1 MMYNVA
7 FVLHESLFCC
17 CTIGSIIF
25 EKYSI
30 NIDTHICMS
39 VYPYEHMHAHPIP
52 MSICERLSRFDLEIY
67 EVGH

>member
-30 NIDTHICMS
+30 NIDTHIRMI
-39 VYPYEHMHAHPIP
+39 VYPYEHMYAHPIP
-52 MSICERLSRFDLEIY
+52 MSIYERLSQFDLEIY